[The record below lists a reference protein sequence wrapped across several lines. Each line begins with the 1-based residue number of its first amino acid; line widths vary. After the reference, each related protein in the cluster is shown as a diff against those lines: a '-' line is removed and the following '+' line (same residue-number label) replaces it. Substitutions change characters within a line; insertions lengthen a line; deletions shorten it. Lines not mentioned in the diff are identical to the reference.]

1 MGACVAFF
9 TDALQRFS
17 PGGHLAIPRG
27 NACMAARGQRVVCRD
42 DRGLS
47 PGYIDAISISR

>member
-9 TDALQRFS
+9 TAALQRFS